1 MKESEE
7 TLTVIVFRGARAN
20 PWRLK
25 FRKTIVKHALIFG
38 LALLLIQGGIITH
51 YVYQW
56 SQLNELGEI
65 KQELTTSRARTSN
78 FSTEVDGMKKR
89 MLVLETLNRKLQ
101 TMFGL
106 EADEI
111 QGLPSGLP
119 GQGGEELPYEE
130 LPYDGLP
137 EEISPESSI
146 SIEKTGSAPEVS
158 SAHEVSMLGSVM
170 DRKISEIKAG
180 LDWLSQQ
187 TELETQILQ
196 ELSAVA
202 EKKADQWASI
212 PSIWPVKGAITSRFG
227 PRVSPF
233 TGKKALHAGIDIGTP
248 SGTEVRSPAS
258 GKVVVAAYDGRMGKF
273 IRIDHGYGIE
283 TTFGHLSK
291 IHVKYGDKVHRGDL
305 IGLVGSTGKFS
316 TGPHLH
322 YQVAVNDIVV
332 DPVHYILD

>member
-1 MKESEE
+1 MKESED

-25 FRKTIVKHALIFG
+25 IRKVFVKHGLIWG
-38 LALLLIQGGIITH
+38 LALLLLQAGIVTH

-56 SQLNELGEI
+56 NQLSELEDI
-65 KQELTTSRARTSN
+65 KKELSTSRSKTGT

-89 MLVLETLNRKLQ
+89 MLALETLNRKLQ

-106 EADEI
+106 DPDDI
-111 QGLPSGLP
+111 QGLPSGVP
-119 GQGGEELPYEE
+119 GQGGEEFPYEATSE
-130 LPYDGLP
+130 DGVV
-137 EEISPESSI
+137 ST
-146 SIEKTGSAPEVS
+146 TGPGQKVS
-158 SAHEVSMLGSVM
+158 RDQVAASGIVSMG
-170 DRKISEIKAG
+170 RKITEIKSG
-180 LDWLSQQ
+180 LNWLSQQ
-187 TELETQILQ
+187 SRVESRILD

-202 EKKADQWASI
+202 EKKAVQWAST
-212 PSIWPVKGAITSRFG
+212 PSIWPVNGSITSRFG

-233 TGKKALHAGIDIGTP
+233 TGKKALHAGLDIGARR
-248 SGTEVRSPAS
+248 GTEIRAPGS

-283 TTFGHLSK
+283 TTYGHLSK
-291 IHVKYGDKVHRGDL
+291 ILVKYGDRVHRGDL

-322 YQVAVNDIVV
+322 YQVAVNDKVV
-332 DPVHYILD
+332 DPIHYILD

>member
-1 MKESEE
+1 MKESED

-25 FRKTIVKHALIFG
+25 IRKVFVKHGLIWG

-56 SQLNELGEI
+56 SQLSELEEI
-65 KQELTTSRARTSN
+65 KKELSTSRSKTGT

-89 MLVLETLNRKLQ
+89 MLALENLNRKLQ

-106 EADEI
+106 EPDDI
-111 QGLPSGLP
+111 QGLPSGVP
-119 GQGGEELPYEE
+119 GQGGEEFPYESAS
-130 LPYDGLP
+130 
-137 EEISPESSI
+137 EESKAPVDYSAQ
-146 SIEKTGSAPEVS
+146 KTGLNQMFS
-158 SAHEVSMLGSVM
+158 SGHITMS
-170 DRKISEIKAG
+170 RKISEIKSG

-187 TELETQILQ
+187 SKIESEILEK
-196 ELSAVA
+196 LSAVA
-202 EKKADQWASI
+202 EKKAVQWAST
-212 PSIWPVKGAITSRFG
+212 PSIWPVKGSITSRFG

-233 TGKKALHAGIDIGTP
+233 TGKKALHAGLDIGARR
-248 SGTEVRSPAS
+248 GTEIRSPGS

-283 TTFGHLSK
+283 TTYGHLSK
-291 IHVKYGDKVHRGDL
+291 ILVKYGDRVHRGDL

-322 YQVAVNDIVV
+322 YQVAVNDKVV
-332 DPVHYILD
+332 DPIHYILD

>member
-25 FRKTIVKHALIFG
+25 VRKTIVKHALILGF
-38 LALLLIQGGIITH
+38 ALLLIQGGIITH

-56 SQLNELGEI
+56 SQLSELGEI
-65 KQELTTSRARTSN
+65 KQELTTSRARTTN

-130 LPYDGLP
+130 LPYDGMQ
-137 EEISPESSI
+137 EEMPSESSI
-146 SIEKTGSAPEVS
+146 SIEKAGPAPEVS
-158 SAHEVSMLGSVM
+158 KLGSAM
-170 DRKISEIKAG
+170 DRKITEIKAG
-180 LDWLSQQ
+180 LEWLSQQ
-187 TELETQILQ
+187 TELEGQILQ
-196 ELSAVA
+196 ELSTVA
-202 EKKADQWASI
+202 QKKADQWASI

-248 SGTEVRSPAS
+248 TGTEVRSPAT

-322 YQVAVNDIVV
+322 YPVAVNDIVV

>member
-1 MKESEE
+1 MKESED
-7 TLTVIVFRGARAN
+7 TLTVIIFRGARSN

-25 FRKTIVKHALIFG
+25 FRKSLVKYAMIVGFV
-38 LALLLIQGGIITH
+38 LLLVQGGVITH

-56 SQLNELGEI
+56 SQLSELGEI

-130 LPYDGLP
+130 MPYDGLQ
-137 EEISPESSI
+137 EEGSSELKS
-146 SIEKTGSAPEVS
+146 SIEKTGISPEVS
-158 SAHEVSMLGSVM
+158 GSKSTM

-180 LDWLSQQ
+180 LEWLNQQ
-187 TELETQILQ
+187 TELESQILE
-196 ELSAVA
+196 ELSAA
-202 EKKADQWASI
+202 AQQKADQWASI
-212 PSIWPVKGAITSRFG
+212 PSIWPVKGALTSKFG

-233 TGKKALHAGIDIGTP
+233 TGKKALHAGIDIGAPT
-248 SGTEVRSPAS
+248 GTEVRSPAA

-283 TTFGHLSK
+283 TTYGHLSK
-291 IHVKYGDKVHRGDL
+291 IHVKYGDKVRRGDL
-305 IGLVGSTGKFS
+305 VGLVGSTGKFS

-322 YQVAVNDIVV
+322 YQVAVNDRVV

>member
-1 MKESEE
+1 MKESDE
-7 TLTVIVFRGARAN
+7 TLTVIIFRGARAN

-25 FRKTIVKHALIFG
+25 IRKSIVKHGLILG
-38 LALLLIQGGIITH
+38 LFVLLIQGGILTH

-56 SQLNELGEI
+56 SQLSELGEI

-130 LPYDGLP
+130 LPYDGTN
-137 EEISPESSI
+137 EEASAAVSVSL
-146 SIEKTGSAPEVS
+146 EKAGLGPEVS
-158 SAHEVSMLGSVM
+158 RLDSAM
-170 DRKISEIKAG
+170 DRKITEIKAG

-187 TELETQILQ
+187 TKLESQILE

-202 EKKADQWASI
+202 QKKADQWAST
-212 PSIWPVKGAITSRFG
+212 PSIWPTKGAITSRFG

-233 TGKKALHAGIDIGTP
+233 TGKKALHAGIDIGAP

-283 TTFGHLSK
+283 TTYGHLSK

-322 YQVAVNDIVV
+322 YQVAVNDTVV

>member
-1 MKESEE
+1 M
-7 TLTVIVFRGARAN
+7 IVGF
-20 PWRLK
+20 
-25 FRKTIVKHALIFG
+25 V
-38 LALLLIQGGIITH
+38 LLLVQGGVITH

-56 SQLNELGEI
+56 SQLSELGEI

-130 LPYDGLP
+130 MPYDGLQ
-137 EEISPESSI
+137 EEGSSELKS
-146 SIEKTGSAPEVS
+146 SIEKTGISPEVS
-158 SAHEVSMLGSVM
+158 GSKSTM

-180 LDWLSQQ
+180 LEWLNQQ
-187 TELETQILQ
+187 TELESQILE
-196 ELSAVA
+196 ELSAA
-202 EKKADQWASI
+202 AQQKADQWASI
-212 PSIWPVKGAITSRFG
+212 PSIWPVKGALTSKFG

-233 TGKKALHAGIDIGTP
+233 TGKKALHAGIDIGAPT
-248 SGTEVRSPAS
+248 GTEVRSPAA

-283 TTFGHLSK
+283 TTYGHLSK
-291 IHVKYGDKVHRGDL
+291 IHVKYGDKVRRGDL
-305 IGLVGSTGKFS
+305 VGLVGSTGKFS

-322 YQVAVNDIVV
+322 YQVAVNDRVV

>member
-25 FRKTIVKHALIFG
+25 IRKAFVKHGLIWG
-38 LALLLIQGGIITH
+38 LALLLIQGGIVTH

-56 SQLNELGEI
+56 NQLSELEEIKNELNS
-65 KQELTTSRARTSN
+65 SRVKTGT

-89 MLVLETLNRKLQ
+89 MLALETLNRKLQ

-106 EADEI
+106 EPDDL
-111 QGLPSGLP
+111 QGLPSGVP
-119 GQGGEELPYEE
+119 GQGGEELPYEMAPE
-130 LPYDGLP
+130 DAIVPSDG
-137 EEISPESSI
+137 SVQ
-146 SIEKTGSAPEVS
+146 KTGMNQAVS
-158 SAHEVSMLGSVM
+158 QGLLTT
-170 DRKISEIKAG
+170 DRKITEIKAG

-187 TELETQILQ
+187 SKLESQILD

-202 EKKADQWASI
+202 QKKAAQWAST
-212 PSIWPVKGAITSRFG
+212 PSIWPVKGSITSRFG

-233 TGKKALHAGIDIGTP
+233 TGKKALHSGLDIGARR
-248 SGTEVRSPAS
+248 GTEIRSPAS

-283 TTFGHLSK
+283 TTYGHLAK
-291 IHVKYGDKVHRGDL
+291 IHVKYGDRVHRGDL

-322 YQVAVNDIVV
+322 YQVAVNDKVV
-332 DPVHYILD
+332 DPIHYILD